1 MTTLDLIIV
10 IVLGAGAVVG
20 FMKGFIKQV
29 VSMVGLVAGLL
40 VARALFGVVGEKLA
54 VEAGMSATFGQ
65 IVAFLLIWIIVP
77 LGLSLVASVL
87 TKIASTVHLGFV
99 NRWLGSGIGLIKY
112 GLWVSMVI
120 NLIQFIDVKDHLI
133 HKESKEAAVFYY
145 PMQKFAGI
153 FMPAFKT
160 VAKTVGKQLI
170 TTDNKHDI
178 KEDKE

>member
-10 IVLGAGAVVG
+10 IVLGVGGVIG
-20 FMKGFIKQV
+20 FMKGLIKQV
-29 VSMVGLVAGLL
+29 ASMVGLVAGLL

-54 VEAGMSATFGQ
+54 VEVGMSATFGQ
-65 IVAFLLIWIIVP
+65 IVAFLLIWIVVP
-77 LGLSLVASVL
+77 LALTVLASVL
-87 TKIASTVHLGFV
+87 TRIAGKVHLGFV

-112 GLWVSMVI
+112 ALLVSMFV
-120 NLIQFIDVKDHLI
+120 NLIQFIDAHDSLI
-133 HKESKEAAVFYY
+133 HKESKEASALYY

-170 TTDNKHDI
+170 KTDDKTDI
-178 KEDKE
+178 KENKE